1 MFQRIQ
7 SIYLLLALAL
17 SVVVCVNNI
26 HLVTDRAGAIPVVY
40 YFSLLINIVF
50 LLICLPQF
58 KKRRKQMT
66 NIVRGMVWL
75 VIACVTGALV
85 FFDER
90 MTISTTWKTLYVVLP
105 FLSMIFSYLA
115 WRAIAADEKKVRD
128 ADRIR

>member
-17 SVVVCVNNI
+17 SVVVCVYNI
-26 HLVTDRAGAIPVVY
+26 HLVTDRVGAIPVVY
-40 YFSLLINIVF
+40 YFSVLINIVF
-50 LLICLPQF
+50 LLIGIPQF

-66 NIVRGMVWL
+66 NIARGMVWL
-75 VIACVTGALV
+75 VIACVMGALI
-85 FFDER
+85 FFDTE
-90 MTISTTWKTLYVVLP
+90 MAISATWKTLYVVFP
-105 FLSMIFSYLA
+105 FLSMVFSYLA